1 MAKQYIP
8 LTTGS
13 ERATTLET
21 AVFTVTEA
29 WFPPMSTLPF
39 HLHDRT
45 VFAVILEGSFESRFQ
60 GASYDCPPGTILT
73 EPVGEKH
80 GNRFGQKGARVLVI
94 QPDPKRVHLFEP
106 LAGLLDRVN
115 HFQDHGIARMARSV
129 AQELCYPDAVS
140 ELSIEG
146 LGLEM
151 LATAMRRQ
159 REPRPALP
167 GWLVRAE
174 ELMRARFL
182 ESLCVEEIAQAVD
195 IHPVHL
201 ARVFRTYYRVPIGT
215 FLRRLRL
222 DWAASQLI
230 TAHASLAELALQAGF
245 ADQSHFTRAFK
256 KYTGVTPGHYRRA
269 LRA

>member
-1 MAKQYIP
+1 
-8 LTTGS
+8 
-13 ERATTLET
+13 
-21 AVFTVTEA
+21 
-29 WFPPMSTLPF
+29 MSTLPF

-60 GASYDCPPGTILT
+60 GASYDCPPDTILT

-80 GNRFGQKGARVLVI
+80 GNRFEQKGARVLVI
-94 QPDPKRVHLFEP
+94 QPDPKQVYLLEP
-106 LAGLLDRVN
+106 LTGLLDRVN
-115 HFQDHGIARMARSV
+115 HFQDHGIARVARSL
-129 AQELCYPDAVS
+129 AQELRYPDAVS
-140 ELSIEG
+140 PLSIEG

-159 REPRPALP
+159 GEPHRIPP

-182 ESLCVEEIAQAVD
+182 DSLCVEEIARAVD

-222 DWAASQLI
+222 DWAASQLA
-230 TAHASLAELALQAGF
+230 TAPDHLADIALQAGF
-245 ADQSHFTRAFK
+245 ADQSHFTRVFK
-256 KYTGVTPGHYRRA
+256 KYTGVTPGHYRRV